1 MKLIGKFN
9 LRSIEPKLH
18 RLQFR
23 GYGGMVDTQVLG
35 SCGKNYCKGS
45 SPFIPKLQKLKN
57 PNSCSAYIYNQIQ
70 NVSYIEVIL
79 KEKKKK
85 CFFIF

>member
-9 LRSIEPKLH
+9 LRSVY

-45 SPFIPKLQKLKN
+45 SPFIPKLQTIEN
-57 PNSCSAYIYNQIQ
+57 PNSCSVNIYNKVQ
-70 NVSYIEVIL
+70 NVSYIEKIL
-79 KEKKKK
+79 KKNIIKWIL
-85 CFFIF
+85 FF